1 MQLISTSHLSVC
13 NIDNIMGQIDFFFL
27 PFKCSRNF
35 PPPLSQLGW
44 LLILFLPLIVLCV
57 GGAHSGDSC
66 NQILRWFQSYGDW
79 GYNHEELW

>member
-1 MQLISTSHLSVC
+1 MMQLISTSHLSVC

-44 LLILFLPLIVLCV
+44 LLILFLPLWTLFPYYFLM
-57 GGAHSGDSC
+57 H
-66 NQILRWFQSYGDW
+66 
-79 GYNHEELW
+79 